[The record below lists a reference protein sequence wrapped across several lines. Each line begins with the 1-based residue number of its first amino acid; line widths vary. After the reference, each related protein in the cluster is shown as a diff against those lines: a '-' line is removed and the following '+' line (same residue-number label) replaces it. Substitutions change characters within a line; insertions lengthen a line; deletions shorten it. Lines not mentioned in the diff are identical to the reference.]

1 MRVLSATFSSRRIVD
16 FGELETLF
24 RELDAIVFTEAWGIH
39 GPDTLAV
46 LWEQTTQQN
55 KTANISWENTRF

>member
-24 RELDAIVFTEAWGIH
+24 RELDAIVFTEA
-39 GPDTLAV
+39 
-46 LWEQTTQQN
+46 
-55 KTANISWENTRF
+55 